1 MAEGT
6 SDELKAR
13 QRSQPR
19 ASVEAVEADIVHTRE
34 RLALTLAGL
43 NAQVHA
49 LLDPDNPV
57 VLASGGTRDV
67 TDTIALGLRTTG
79 QIRALARLRTFGVLR
94 VVTGLG
100 VFLFRSGIARRLWNR
115 QRPQRDRTSSRV
127 AID

>member
-6 SDELKAR
+6 SDELNIR
-13 QRSQPR
+13 QPSQPR
-19 ASVEAVEADIVHTRE
+19 ATVEAVEADVVHTRE

-49 LLDPDNPV
+49 LLDPDTPV
-57 VLASGGTRDV
+57 ALASGGTRDV
-67 TDTIALGLRTTG
+67 ADTIALGLRTTG
-79 QIRALARLRTFGVLR
+79 QIRALARLRTFGLLR

-115 QRPQRDRTSSRV
+115 QRLQRDRTPSRV
-127 AID
+127 AVD